1 MLRVPGTHGVYL
13 HGDDLLKMA
22 DLLEKK
28 QHEVAIA
35 REIRKSASFRSRRI
49 TLRLSEGAAVGLQ
62 SLAVKFGAGIVADP
76 KLQQKIRYSLCPC
89 PFFTINIY
97 TTLALLFFIWATVR
111 RRRSRNVAVAR
122 RSCLLLVCC
131 KTPLWADLFVGGL
144 L

>member
-1 MLRVPGTHGVYL
+1 MLRVPGTHGVDL

-22 DLLEKK
+22 DFLEKK

-97 TTLALLFFIWATVR
+97 TTLALLFFIWETVR
-111 RRRSRNVAVAR
+111 RRRSRNVLVAH
-122 RSCLLLVCC
+122 RSYLLSV
-131 KTPLWADLFVGGL
+131 
-144 L
+144 